1 MNIKKTLLSIMT
13 IVLFSLGTTQVQ
25 ATVGVGIK
33 LQNLDL
39 DTAASDDIDNNGTV
53 DTNKTFND
61 TATIPS
67 FFVEKNFDAPFG
79 NIALGVSV
87 IPFEADID
95 KRSISQSSQKAKADG
110 AATTGT
116 NSAEGTVSDHYT
128 IYIQPGVNVG
138 DSLVYASFGMAFASV
153 EGKSASISSTNITE
167 SKDLEGTHL
176 GIGVKRVNDFG
187 MMLKLE
193 YAQTDYDQVSWVT
206 ANDTKGMADLDSSVV
221 SVSIGKEF

>member
-13 IVLFSLGTTQVQ
+13 IALFSLGTAQVQ
-25 ATVGVGIK
+25 ATVGFGIK

-39 DTAASDDIDNNGTV
+39 DTAASDDIDNNGSV
-53 DTNKTFND
+53 DSNKTFND

-79 NIALGVSV
+79 NLAIGVSV

-110 AATTGT
+110 AASSGT
-116 NSAEGTVSDHYT
+116 NSAEGTVSDHFT
-128 IYIQPGVNVG
+128 IYVQPGVNVG
-138 DSLVYASFGMAFASV
+138 SNLFYASFGMAFAEV
-153 EGKSASISSTNITE
+153 EGKNNSISSTNITE

-176 GIGVKRVNDFG
+176 GIGVKRVSDEG
-187 MMLKLE
+187 MMIKLE
-193 YAQTDYDQVSWVT
+193 YSQTDYDQVSWVT
-206 ANDTKGMADLDSSVV
+206 GNSTKGMADLDSSVV
-221 SVSIGKEF
+221 SISLGKEF

>member
-1 MNIKKTLLSIMT
+1 MKIKKILLSMMT
-13 IVLFSLGTTQVQ
+13 IALFSLGTAQVQ
-25 ATVGVGIK
+25 ATVGFGIK
-33 LQNLDL
+33 IQNLDL
-39 DTAASDDIDNNGTV
+39 DTAASDDIDNNGSV
-53 DTNKTFND
+53 DSNKTFND

-95 KRSISQSSQKAKADG
+95 KRSISQSSVKAKADG

-176 GIGVKRVNDFG
+176 GIGLKRVSDTG
-187 MMLKLE
+187 TMVKLE
-193 YAQTDYDQVSWVT
+193 YSQTDYDQVSWVT
-206 ANDTKGMADLDSSVV
+206 SNSTKGMADLDSSVI
-221 SVSIGKEF
+221 SVSLGKQF

>member
-39 DTAASDDIDNNGTV
+39 DTAASDDIDNNGSV
-53 DTNKTFND
+53 DSNKTFND

-153 EGKSASISSTNITE
+153 EGKSASLSSTNITE
-167 SKDLEGTHL
+167 TKDLEGTAI
-176 GIGVKRVNDFG
+176 GIGIKREGSNGGFVKFD
-187 MMLKLE
+187 
-193 YAQTDYDQVSWVT
+193 YTQTSYDQVSWVT
-206 ANDTKGMADLDSSVV
+206 SNSTKGMADLDDSVL
-221 SVSIGKEF
+221 SISLGKQF